1 MIKKLKNFIKNKKG
15 SYVQMILLLPV
26 LLFLLVLIGVELDY
40 VSVRN
45 VVEEDAKTA
54 LRYVVREKNGDA
66 AKEKLVGILKA
77 LGEERGIDYSNE
89 NNFKAFI
96 YNVTENYDGEY
107 LFNTVSEEDVIPF
120 AQWGDYKTVGEKQ
133 MYYWR
138 RGNFIE
144 LNLYN
149 ITSGIY
155 NSSAEVCFM
164 GSDNCINFLSKPAEV
179 TIRMAIEYEEK
190 AYV

>member
-1 MIKKLKNFIKNKKG
+1 MFKRVKSFIKNKRG
-15 SYVQMILLLPV
+15 SYVQMILLLPL

-45 VVEEDAKTA
+45 TAEEDAKTA
-54 LRYVVREKNGDA
+54 LRYIVREKNGNA
-66 AKEKLVGILKA
+66 AKEKLVGILKT
-77 LGEERGIDYSNE
+77 LGEEHGIDYSNE

-96 YNVTENYDGEY
+96 YNVSEGRDGEY
-107 LFNTVSEEDVIPF
+107 LFNRVPEDGVIPF
-120 AQWGDYKTVGEKQ
+120 AEWGDYETVGDKNRF
-133 MYYWR
+133 YWR
-138 RGNFIE
+138 RGNFVE

-164 GSDNCINFLSKPAEV
+164 GEDNCINFLSKPAEV

-190 AYV
+190 AYA